1 MQYRHKHPLAR
12 QTKATTPTSSTNKTT
27 QMKMKM
33 FLNEKLFS
41 KQNFNQLHAY
51 LYRIETDTDR
61 VGKSAI

>member
-1 MQYRHKHPLAR
+1 
-12 QTKATTPTSSTNKTT
+12 
-27 QMKMKM
+27 MKMKM